1 MTLGIANDLAV
12 FQDIVSKGDINQIK
26 TAYQNLL
33 QSDGL
38 VNLSDFLGQSAD
50 EILAGIIPRISGR
63 TFIDFIN
70 EVSDLKSE
78 IKEIGRAHV

>member
-50 EILAGIIPRISGR
+50 EILAGTK
-63 TFIDFIN
+63 TFIPAL
-70 EVSDLKSE
+70 EVFVFLYSSE
-78 IKEIGRAHV
+78 IFLFIFVLAN